1 MRHRVWL
8 CRGVSCRVGETAGV
22 TLEATPAATPQG
34 KAATA
39 AVYQWPSA
47 GSGFAWGFSSRLSL
61 PPRKRPVIP
70 DRPRFAA
77 LSSRSPRLRLPAARV
92 TPAVSLVYRGGLV
105 VERGVASSL
114 RWLFARRARSY
125 RPPCIPPLR
134 SPCGRSEPCSRTLS
148 LTKAN
153 EAMHPRQASGPANE
167 AHRRSSHPQ
176 PQSPKEPAGATLA
189 SGSRRRGRRLEE
201 ARKGPVRDDRPF
213 SGRQGQPT
221 RKPPVGARP
230 GRRPL
235 IHGRGSGLSLWGR
248 RRRGREGGT
257 RRLFDATPHAAATQR
272 RGRKPSPPPKKD
284 DHKKRPANRRALSF
298 HPILEIR
305 SRPYPRWRLR
315 HRSQA

>member
-1 MRHRVWL
+1 M
-8 CRGVSCRVGETAGV
+8 V
-22 TLEATPAATPQG
+22 TLEATPSATPQG
-34 KAATA
+34 RAATA

-70 DRPRFAA
+70 DRPR
-77 LSSRSPRLRLPAARV
+77 LRGLVQSKPSPAATGLEGHPRRLFGV
-92 TPAVSLVYRGGLV
+92 PRWVGGRAGCGFFASL
-105 VERGVASSL
+105 A
-114 RWLFARRARSY
+114 FRAQGALLQAA
-125 RPPCIPPLR
+125 CIPPLR

-148 LTKAN
+148 QAKAN
-153 EAMHPRQASGPANE
+153 EAMHPRQASGPNQ
-167 AHRRSSHPQ
+167 RSKPALDPTQ

-189 SGSRRRGRRLEE
+189 SGSRRRGLRLEE
-201 ARKGPVRDDRPF
+201 ARRGPVRDDRPF

-257 RRLFDATPHAAATQR
+257 RRLSNAPPHAATKPNAKATAEPSKTPPAAQK
-272 RGRKPSPPPKKD
+272 KPERMAEHTPPFAPTLCL
-284 DHKKRPANRRALSF
+284 PA
-298 HPILEIR
+298 
-305 SRPYPRWRLR
+305 RLVT
-315 HRSQA
+315 SWA

>member
-1 MRHRVWL
+1 M
-8 CRGVSCRVGETAGV
+8 
-22 TLEATPAATPQG
+22 TLEATPSATPQG
-34 KAATA
+34 RAATA

-47 GSGFAWGFSSRLSL
+47 GSGSDWGFSSRLSL

-125 RPPCIPPLR
+125 RSPCIPLLR

-148 LTKAN
+148 PAKAN
-153 EAMHPRQASGPANE
+153 EAIRNRQASVPSQ
-167 AHRRSSHPQ
+167 RSAPPLDPTL
-176 PQSPKEPAGATLA
+176 PQSSKEPAGATLA
-189 SGSRRRGRRLEE
+189 SGSRRRGLRLEE
-201 ARKGPVRDDRPF
+201 ARRGPVRDDRPF

-235 IHGRGSGLSLWGR
+235 RYGRG
-248 RRRGREGGT
+248 
-257 RRLFDATPHAAATQR
+257 AAF
-272 RGRKPSPPPKKD
+272 P
-284 DHKKRPANRRALSF
+284 
-298 HPILEIR
+298 
-305 SRPYPRWRLR
+305 
-315 HRSQA
+315 

>member
-1 MRHRVWL
+1 M
-8 CRGVSCRVGETAGV
+8 

-189 SGSRRRGRRLEE
+189 SGSRRRGLRLEE
-201 ARKGPVRDDRPF
+201 AARAGPVRDDRPF

-221 RKPPVGARP
+221 RKPPVGARR

-235 IHGRGSGLSLWGR
+235 IHGRGAAFPEGSPQAWTRGWHPPALTDASRARQAKRDGEAEPEPNPPNKAPSHLSK
-248 RRRGREGGT
+248 
-257 RRLFDATPHAAATQR
+257 TPADLSQSAAACPGSSGHECSGSSVR
-272 RGRKPSPPPKKD
+272 R
-284 DHKKRPANRRALSF
+284 
-298 HPILEIR
+298 
-305 SRPYPRWRLR
+305 
-315 HRSQA
+315 